1 MVINLS
7 VKISVQP
14 IWQNVFH
21 KKSVGGFTLGINYG
35 STVSIMLILEKS
47 IFTTT
52 RGDSLGDC
60 INVSIVTKDSLIV
73 IVLHII

>member
-1 MVINLS
+1 MKTHKTYMVINLS

-35 STVSIMLILEKS
+35 STVSIMYILEKS

-52 RGDSLGDC
+52 RGDTLGTVWET
-60 INVSIVTKDSLIV
+60 VSMYL
-73 IVLHII
+73 L